1 MEPVTYFHN
10 HLNNN
15 NYKWDIYTKDS
26 LMHSVVETLNAE
38 EMRSSMGSILQDRSE
53 TMHTNQHAA
62 DTKILHQP
70 DAQPQK
76 TTITT
81 TIRQV
86 TCSQ

>member
-1 MEPVTYFHN
+1 
-10 HLNNN
+10 
-15 NYKWDIYTKDS
+15 
-26 LMHSVVETLNAE
+26 MHSVVETLNAE
-38 EMRSSMGSILQDRSE
+38 EMPSSMGSILQDRSE

-76 TTITT
+76 TMITT
-81 TIRQV
+81 TMRQV